1 MLVNIKNNMYCSGA
15 GCCAHTGRQG
25 SAGWTAEALGQLM
38 LLSPFTCGCARLC
51 GCAAQKPESR
61 DVHIETPCPKNC

>member
-15 GCCAHTGRQG
+15 GRCAHTGRQG

-38 LLSPFTCGCARLC
+38 LLSPFTCGCALVC
-51 GCAAQKPESR
+51 
-61 DVHIETPCPKNC
+61 VVVLPKNQSQEMCT